1 MNTKLSYCDKA
12 EIWSAKKAWKE
23 VEKDR
28 KLIKATSLQQL
39 EACAA
44 MSCRVNRL
52 LDRY

>member
-1 MNTKLSYCDKA
+1 MKTKLTYCDKA
-12 EIWSAKKAWKE
+12 EIWSAKKSWKQD
-23 VEKDR
+23 EKGR
-28 KLIKATSLQQL
+28 KLMKATSLQQL

>member
-12 EIWSAKKAWKE
+12 EIWSVKKAWKQA
-23 VEKDR
+23 EKDR